1 MGTVIAQR
9 PSRCVPPRQNERAS
23 SERALKKGGPGGTPL
38 GFFLP
43 ISSQEMGTPAR
54 DRAGTHLA
62 GSNLRWSKP
71 DHLSTANPAPGPTR
85 GHLFFT

>member
-1 MGTVIAQR
+1 MGSEIAQQ
-9 PSRCVPPRQNERAS
+9 PPRCAPPRQNERAS

-54 DRAGTHLA
+54 GRAGTYLA
-62 GSNLRWSKP
+62 GANLRQSKP
-71 DHLSTANPAPGPTR
+71 DHLSTANPAPSPTR